1 MTDSINSFK
10 RKPLIERLVLFVI
23 ALVFWLLLVW
33 PVSPVDGSLLI
44 GDIAVGVLV
53 ATFVALVMHQ
63 IIRVRFVR
71 LVNPRSWFW
80 IIIYLFVLTY
90 YVIKGGLGVSY
101 RVLHPRMPI
110 RPGIVKI
117 KSVLKTDTGKAVL
130 ANCITLTPGT
140 LTIDVTDDGGQKQ
153 LVIVTVPACEEFRLP
168 VGPGVPGDA
177 DPGGQVVI
185 GDRKIFFLARKPT
198 LQFFIDDVIL

>member
-1 MTDSINSFK
+1 MV
-10 RKPLIERLVLFVI
+10 ERLVLFVI
-23 ALVFWLLLVW
+23 ALVFWLMLVW

-44 GDIAVGVLV
+44 GDIAVGMLV
-53 ATFVALVMHQ
+53 AAFVALVMHQ
-63 IIRVRFVR
+63 IIRVRFIR

-90 YVIKGGLGVSY
+90 YVLKGGLDVSY

-110 RPGIVKI
+110 RPGIVRI

-140 LTIDVTDDGGQKQ
+140 LTIDVTDDGVFYIHW
-153 LVIVTVPACEEFRLP
+153 LNVLTLEDEEAAQHVLRRFEWYIQR
-168 VGPGVPGDA
+168 
-177 DPGGQVVI
+177 
-185 GDRKIFFLARKPT
+185 IFE
-198 LQFFIDDVIL
+198 